1 MGLEALGF
9 VCERGAK
16 SAQTGR
22 ERQSTVQRRAELMGG
37 AGGILEV
44 APGIIRVTLPVPFEM
59 DGLHVY
65 LLVESDGIIMVDCGP
80 RLPDTLEI
88 LDSALREIGAS
99 WDRLQGLVLSHWH
112 MDHAGNA
119 AEVLRRSRCWV
130 AIHEKD
136 AAESARYHRNPEG
149 MLGGIPYF
157 LSLGV
162 SEQMA
167 RTLAEAPSTF
177 EAMAE
182 DFPVDRA
189 VGDGD
194 CLHLGQRS
202 FRVVWTP
209 GHTRGHLC
217 LLEEAPGVVLVG
229 DHILDPV
236 TPNISFLPGMVN
248 PLGDYRASLHRVS
261 RLTPRLA
268 LPGHGRIIERPLER
282 IRVILEHHSRR
293 ERAVLGAVTAG
304 AETAAGVARALFGDD
319 HPPLTWR
326 LALLE
331 ALSHLEALVVAG
343 DLERIQQAPFRLYQ
357 VLGGRGEPARP

>member
-1 MGLEALGF
+1 ME
-9 VCERGAK
+9 
-16 SAQTGR
+16 
-22 ERQSTVQRRAELMGG
+22 G
-37 AGGILEV
+37 AGSILEV

-59 DGLHVY
+59 GGVHVY
-65 LLVESDGIIMVDCGP
+65 LLVNGDGIIMVDCGP
-80 RLPDTLEI
+80 RMPGTLEA
-88 LDSALREIGAS
+88 LDAALRGLGAS
-99 WDRLQGLVLSHWH
+99 WDRLQGLVLTHWH

-119 AEVLRRSRCWV
+119 GEVRRRSRCWV

-136 AAESARYHRNPEG
+136 AAESARYHRDPEG
-149 MLGGIPYF
+149 MLGGIPF
-157 LSLGV
+157 FRSLGM
-162 SEQMA
+162 SELMA
-167 RTLAEAPSTF
+167 RQLAEAPSAF
-177 EAMAE
+177 KAMAE
-182 DFPVDRA
+182 DFPVDRPA
-189 VGDGD
+189 RDAD

-217 LLEEAPGVVLVG
+217 LLEETPGVVLVG

-261 RLTPRLA
+261 RLTPRRA
-268 LPGHGRIIERPLER
+268 LPAHGGIIERPLER

-293 ERAVLGAVTAG
+293 ERAVLGAVTTG
-304 AETAAGVARALFGDD
+304 AETVAEVARALFGDD

-331 ALSHLEALVVAG
+331 ALSHIEALVAAG
-343 DLERIQQAPFRLYQ
+343 DLERIQQAPLRLYQ
-357 VLGGRGEPARP
+357 VPGGRGEPARP